1 MRSRT
6 HIIIGLIP
14 AIGIITLDIV
24 YFCFA
29 EQYGGE
35 VLPLAFTTLGCITFG
50 VALVGNKSNNAWWIY
65 RTWWT
70 LQLLPLMIALIHS
83 IYAIS
88 QKRATDFVSILLF
101 CALFIGLPTL
111 FFRIGLRGLDHNEG
125 SEDNEEDGDME
136 QSYMD
141 KTE

>member
-14 AIGIITLDIV
+14 AIGIITLDILH
-24 YFCFA
+24 FCFA

-35 VLPLAFTTLGCITFG
+35 VLALAFTTLGCITFG
-50 VALVGNKSNNAWWIY
+50 VALVGNKSNIAWWIY

-88 QKRATDFVSILLF
+88 QKCATDFVSILLF

-111 FFRIGLRGLDHNEG
+111 FFRIGLRGLDHNKG
-125 SEDNEEDGDME
+125 SEDNEEDEIWAAPDLRR
-136 QSYMD
+136 
-141 KTE
+141 